1 MIAHCNPIINFD
13 LMAPLADSTKARA
26 NVVIVFNFFMILFIT
41 IKNVCFL
48 FYFELTKKI
57 RLFFL
62 FQKKVVNFSLA
73 FSFHENILI

>member
-1 MIAHCNPIINFD
+1 MTAHCNPIINFD

-48 FYFELTKKI
+48 FYFKLAKKS
-57 RLFFL
+57 
-62 FQKKVVNFSLA
+62 VVYFG
-73 FSFHENILI
+73 FRRTWLISV

>member
-1 MIAHCNPIINFD
+1 MTAHCNPIINFD

-48 FYFELTKKI
+48 FYFKLTKKS
-57 RLFFL
+57 
-62 FQKKVVNFSLA
+62 VVYFG
-73 FSFHENILI
+73 FRRTWLISV